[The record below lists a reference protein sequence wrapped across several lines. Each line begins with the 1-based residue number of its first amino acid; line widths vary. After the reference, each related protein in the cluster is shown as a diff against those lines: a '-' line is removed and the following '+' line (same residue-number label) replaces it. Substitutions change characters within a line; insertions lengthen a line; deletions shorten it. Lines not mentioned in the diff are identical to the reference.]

1 MKLYFILFLYLIM
14 DFIWITTNF
23 KLYNNSVIAIQKKPI
38 DFRMFPAVI
47 AYALLIVNIMFV
59 LIPLTKQLSKIQR
72 IIIFCISGLVI
83 YGVYNATTYAI
94 VENYPLNVALI
105 DTIWGLTSHC
115 ILSIV
120 LNKFY
125 FL

>member
-120 LNKFY
+120 LNEFY